1 MYPYDIW
8 ARKNSK
14 LRTERSKLN
23 ISFSPSNRKMSVNH
37 VATCKDSLLLNCTVS
52 LDKMKQSKYEGT
64 WMNKHFCTEW
74 ICVAACRGVTLT
86 MQGPFW
92 ERRFGQPEHSNS
104 LFISPTVKKRNE
116 EIKTTPSNIV
126 MSNLLLPVSS
136 FLFFS
141 VSVLSCLIF
150 WPLPAV
156 CACATFG
163 TSPPTGTCAR
173 PGNPNQDA
181 LLGSVQLTRLG
192 NCTLTL
198 IFMAGP

>member
-1 MYPYDIW
+1 MVLHVKIPSYWTAQWEEWAFTKWDSLNMNALEWMCTSVQSENVWRHVGVWPWLHRDLFRKEGLDNLNTGTLCSFHLQWKKKWRNKDNPEQHYDVQP
-8 ARKNSK
+8 
-14 LRTERSKLN
+14 
-23 ISFSPSNRKMSVNH
+23 SPS
-37 VATCKDSLLLNCTVS
+37 CLLVL
-52 LDKMKQSKYEGT
+52 
-64 WMNKHFCTEW
+64 
-74 ICVAACRGVTLT
+74 I
-86 MQGPFW
+86 
-92 ERRFGQPEHSNS
+92 
-104 LFISPTVKKRNE
+104 
-116 EIKTTPSNIV
+116 
-126 MSNLLLPVSS
+126 
-136 FLFFS
+136 FS